1 MSIFLKKIGIFLI
14 VPFSLI
20 FISDTYLRNKNSL
33 YKEKFEGA
41 LKDAEKIEVLI
52 LGNSHANYGVDPTVF
67 DNYAYNIANVN
78 QSFYF
83 DKRMTLKLLKDLKN
97 LNYVLISADYHS
109 LYFSSQGL
117 RDFWA
122 YQGHGIK
129 YKGDGYFLKRLS
141 PTIFGYPPKVILSY
155 LKRDFKNIFFYDN
168 KGLDYPVQKGVS
180 NCDTI
185 KQGFI
190 GYSNLDNRSFS
201 TNRYHSKANIFNQKT
216 IKNKNL
222 EHEIKE
228 DMIEFIEFLKNHSVI
243 PILFSPPTYREY
255 NKFLNQQVIARN
267 KKIYRNISN
276 QHEIPY
282 WNFMNSELF
291 IHKDFFDMDHLNK
304 QGAKKFGRILNDSI
318 KALKGS

>member
-52 LGNSHANYGVDPTVF
+52 LGNSHANYGVDPSVF

-117 RDFWA
+117 RDYWS
-122 YQGHGIK
+122 YQGNNIK
-129 YKGDGYFLKRLS
+129 YKQKNFVLERIS
-141 PTIFGYPPKVILSY
+141 PTLFGYTPKVVLSY
-155 LKRDFKNIFFYDN
+155 LKRDIINFIKYDN
-168 KGLDYPVQKGVS
+168 KGVSFPVQKGVS
-180 NCDTI
+180 VMDTLS
-185 KQGFI
+185 QGFI
-190 GYSNLDNRSFS
+190 GYKGTDQNSFYDDKYKARARTFNNQLLNSDDNEHIEIQDDLKDFIVKLKQ
-201 TNRYHSKANIFNQKT
+201 HNI
-216 IKNKNL
+216 
-222 EHEIKE
+222 
-228 DMIEFIEFLKNHSVI
+228 V
-243 PILFSPPTYREY
+243 PILYSTPTYSEY
-255 NKFLNQQVIARN
+255 NEYLDSISVN
-267 KKIYRNISN
+267 KVTETYEKLAGGYN
-276 QHEIPY
+276 IPY
-282 WNFMNSELF
+282 WDFMNSDLF
-291 IHKDFFDMDHLNK
+291 NK
-304 QGAKKFGRILNDSI
+304 EYYKGWTTINPQSPRAVLANFTYKF
-318 KALKGS
+318 